1 MLSCWLENEA
11 LLYSFLLPVAVI
23 LAANT
28 FVFWLIVYNI
38 YCRRQTGLRSSQSQV
53 ELAKAQLRATI
64 CIIFL
69 LGLTWIFAYLSLIQ
83 AASQELGHVFE
94 YLFVISSSLQGLVIF
109 IFHNTGAALQS
120 SLDSA
125 MSDGDIRRL
134 CRFFSELTLE
144 DIHSLEIRMFPFLS
158 AVEGMD
164 LLPAVDAVFHRI
176 KAINDEQERLQSMA
190 TFYSW
195 LLPRTRRIPWVLYSV
210 HRILSVLDATQ
221 IGLTLAQKVRSL
233 DNRAI
238 EGVFDEGSAWCL
250 TILTTQGALSPANY
264 IPPWAHTVQKG
275 ACAGVCDA
283 CHPSLSSEQL
293 QKGCA
298 GCEAMG
304 TQQTEG
310 RKAACAGVC
319 NACHLSLPSEKLHK
333 E

>member
-1 MLSCWLENEA
+1 
-11 LLYSFLLPVAVI
+11 
-23 LAANT
+23 
-28 FVFWLIVYNI
+28 
-38 YCRRQTGLRSSQSQV
+38 
-53 ELAKAQLRATI
+53 
-64 CIIFL
+64 
-69 LGLTWIFAYLSLIQ
+69 
-83 AASQELGHVFE
+83 
-94 YLFVISSSLQGLVIF
+94 
-109 IFHNTGAALQS
+109 
-120 SLDSA
+120 

-264 IPPWAHTVQKG
+264 IPRSARLFVLAVVVATHSILLYNAPNVACYLTSAMLPAFSFGWMVDG
-275 ACAGVCDA
+275 AENGSAFRIVTFLFFVY
-283 CHPSLSSEQL
+283 S
-293 QKGCA
+293 
-298 GCEAMG
+298 
-304 TQQTEG
+304 
-310 RKAACAGVC
+310 
-319 NACHLSLPSEKLHK
+319 
-333 E
+333 

>member
-1 MLSCWLENEA
+1 
-11 LLYSFLLPVAVI
+11 
-23 LAANT
+23 
-28 FVFWLIVYNI
+28 
-38 YCRRQTGLRSSQSQV
+38 
-53 ELAKAQLRATI
+53 
-64 CIIFL
+64 
-69 LGLTWIFAYLSLIQ
+69 
-83 AASQELGHVFE
+83 
-94 YLFVISSSLQGLVIF
+94 
-109 IFHNTGAALQS
+109 
-120 SLDSA
+120 

-210 HRILSVLDATQ
+210 HRISSVLDATQ

-264 IPPWAHTVQKG
+264 IP
-275 ACAGVCDA
+275 VCINIWN
-283 CHPSLSSEQL
+283 SLPFIAIHIPKETCRNDTNWHL
-293 QKGCA
+293 LELIA
-298 GCEAMG
+298 GCLEKSFHGLYFSLEAALD
-304 TQQTEG
+304 
-310 RKAACAGVC
+310 AA
-319 NACHLSLPSEKLHK
+319 STSS
-333 E
+333 